1 LRYILIDA
9 ARIHRLSPIARK
21 KGCVMRLSQTRM
33 VPIFFMLLA
42 FGASPAVQAPAF
54 RVLVLAENDQ
64 YHTSMAVAGRAWIEK
79 MGADSNFAVDT
90 IKNLDSM
97 SPSFLSKY
105 QLIFQLN
112 WWAFRWNK
120 TQEAAFEQYIAAGN
134 GWIGMH
140 AALLCHAVP
149 KPDEDNWTWYRD
161 FIGGVNFVQHP
172 AFQKATVI
180 VEDRTHPVTKG
191 LSATFSESDEW
202 YEFDKNPRQNV
213 RVLARVDESTYS
225 PINRAAGGD
234 HPEIWT
240 NEKYPRTLVIAMG
253 HSPDEFI
260 DPNFSKLLRN
270 AVMWAGRPVTSVKRP
285 GSAVENGPRLTVTSR
300 GRGIMVSV
308 LGGGRAALT
317 LTDARGRTV
326 FDGISDNAEFRI
338 DHAGFGSGVYLAR
351 IQRRGGDLSARFSR

>member
-1 LRYILIDA
+1 VSILKK
-9 ARIHRLSPIARK
+9 RMYPI
-21 KGCVMRLSQTRM
+21 
-33 VPIFFMLLA
+33 IFLLLA
-42 FGASPAVQAPAF
+42 FNASPAVKAPRF

-64 YHTSMAVAGRAWIEK
+64 YHTDMAIAGRTWMEK
-79 MGADSNFAVDT
+79 LGADSNFAVDT
-90 IKNLDSM
+90 IKNLDSI

-105 QLIFQLN
+105 QLFFQLN

-180 VEDRTHPVTKG
+180 VEDKTHPVTKG
-191 LSATFSESDEW
+191 LPATFSESDEW
-202 YEFDKNPRQNV
+202 YEFDKNPRPNV
-213 RVLARVDESTYS
+213 RVLVRVDETTYS

-234 HPEIWT
+234 HPEVWT

-253 HSPDEFI
+253 HSPDEFK
-260 DPNFSKLLRN
+260 DPVFSMLLRN
-270 AVMWAGRPVTSVKRP
+270 AVMWAGTPTVSYVKQQSRA
-285 GSAVENGPRLTVTSR
+285 AVNGPCLKVTNRSNVV
-300 GRGIMVSV
+300 MVRV
-308 LGGGRAALT
+308 EGGGGAALT
-317 LTDARGRTV
+317 LTDARGRIV
-326 FDGISDNAEFRI
+326 FDRLSDSGEFRI
-338 DHAGFGSGVYLAR
+338 NHAGLGYGVYTARIHCQGGELLAR
-351 IQRRGGDLSARFSR
+351 FCW